1 MIFVV
6 LPPGE
11 MVPGRSPECRAGLG
25 TELIPFLFQISFSN
39 IMFYTYILYSHKF
52 NKFYIGQTK
61 DVDRRFLLHNN
72 GNVQSTAPYRPWTLV
87 GSFQKR
93 TRSESM
99 TLERKLKNLNREDLL
114 RFIHRYLPG
123 TIINF
128 TKP

>member
-1 MIFVV
+1 
-6 LPPGE
+6 
-11 MVPGRSPECRAGLG
+11 
-25 TELIPFLFQISFSN
+25 
-39 IMFYTYILYSHKF
+39 
-52 NKFYIGQTK
+52 
-61 DVDRRFLLHNN
+61 LLHNN
-72 GNVQSTAPYRPWTLV
+72 GSGAQPGMPGKPRHSVQSTAPYRPWTLV

-114 RFIHRYLPG
+114 RFIHRYLPD